1 MERSFVLAVLLVSV
15 LALLGGCTLMESTC
29 PGGCVGSD
37 PAGFKLS
44 CSPNDLVSV
53 VATGPCADPD
63 APVSWYT
70 GTASEWYVEVPAA
83 TVGTCHIVLTFAT
96 GFTYSQDVT
105 FDVVP
110 RDSCGCPSYVAPTS
124 GPFTVS
130 NPADTCVGLTDAGA
144 GE

>member
-1 MERSFVLAVLLVSV
+1 MDRSFVLAVLLVSL
-15 LALLGGCTLMESTC
+15 LALLGGCTDDCSC
-29 PGGCVGSD
+29 PGGCAESD

-53 VATGPCADPD
+53 VATGPCANPD
-63 APVSWYT
+63 VALSWYT
-70 GTASEWYVEVPAA
+70 GTGSESYVAVPAA

-105 FDVVP
+105 FGVVP

-124 GPFTVS
+124 GPFTVN
-130 NPADTCVGLTDAGA
+130 NPADTCVALTDAGA